1 MFDTDGFAR
10 QQETVKQAVD
20 GVCAKGLA
28 GACLTYWLGSIDKIV
43 AIAVGLAT
51 LAYVVLKIVRLLR
64 SGGPG
69 ETGGQEDRPGG
80 GR

>member
-10 QQETVKQAVD
+10 HQEAVKQAVD

-28 GACLTYWLGSIDKIV
+28 GACLTYWLGSIDKV
-43 AIAVGLAT
+43 VEIAVGLAT
-51 LAYVVLKIVRLLR
+51 LAYVVLKIVRLLKA
-64 SGGPG
+64 GGPAK
-69 ETGGQEDRPGG
+69 TGGRDDSRGV